1 MGVKNVGCGC
11 LTLIV
16 AWASVSII
24 ASMVKGCIE
33 DARRPLLDPVVDTPQ
48 ATADFV
54 KEQLSKSPKA
64 KKKSSS
70 LPTGGFEI
78 DLLTKSGSDKRFT
91 FNIKGRNKDGDIQ
104 MSIKEVG
111 GIDSV
116 LGGMLRLNLVYW
128 DPSFPDQKGLTF
140 QVLFNDER
148 GCFIRSPEKGLKT
161 VYVAN
166 KERFAAQLT
175 STRNVKLSPTRP
187 VLKKTRTLTD
197 TTVLLPE
204 NLVPVKAAIVKE
216 HDKRGKPIETYIRNQ
231 HTR

>member
-1 MGVKNVGCGC
+1 MGAKNVGCGC
-11 LTLIV
+11 LTLVV
-16 AWASVSII
+16 AWATASII

-33 DARRPLLDPVVDTPQ
+33 DARRPLLHPVVDTPQ
-48 ATADFV
+48 ATAEFV
-54 KEQLSKSPKA
+54 KEQLAKEPKA
-64 KKKSSS
+64 KKKSAS

-91 FNIKGRNKDGDIQ
+91 FNIKGRNQNGDIQ
-104 MSIKEVG
+104 MSVKEVG
-111 GIDSV
+111 GIDSA

-128 DPSFPDQKGLTF
+128 NPSFPNQEGLAF
-140 QVLFNDER
+140 QVLFNDEQ

-175 STRNVKLSPTRP
+175 STGDVELSPKRP

-197 TTVLLPE
+197 MTVVLPE
-204 NLVPVKAAIVKE
+204 NFVPVKTAVVKE
-216 HDKRGKPIETYIRNQ
+216 HDRSGKPIETYIKNQ

>member
-16 AWASVSII
+16 AWATASVI
-24 ASMVKGCIE
+24 ASMVKGCVE
-33 DARRPLLDPVVDTPQ
+33 DARRPRLEPIVDSPET
-48 ATADFV
+48 TAAFV
-54 KEQLSKSPKA
+54 KEQLAKA
-64 KKKSSS
+64 SEMKKKSMS

-78 DLLTKSGSDKRFT
+78 DLFTKSGSDKRFT

-104 MSIKEVG
+104 MNIKEVG

-128 DPSFPDQKGLTF
+128 DPSFPNQKGLTF
-140 QVLFNDER
+140 QVLFNDEQ

-175 STRNVKLSPTRP
+175 STGNVELSPKRP
-187 VLKKTRTLTD
+187 ILKKTRTLTN